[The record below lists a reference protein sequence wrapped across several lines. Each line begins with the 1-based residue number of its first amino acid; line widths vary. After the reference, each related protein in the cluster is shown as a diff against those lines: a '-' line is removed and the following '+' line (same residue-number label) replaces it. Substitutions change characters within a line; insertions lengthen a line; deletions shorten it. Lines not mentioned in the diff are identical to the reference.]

1 MKTLFFSL
9 IFLALFSCS
18 KSQNNLLDEQLVV
31 DSSNNELST
40 SNNQEDTESES
51 SSNTDQ
57 SDPLLNDIDK
67 MKSLFESFNGVKTT
81 NDSEFFYVSSDGLPS
96 HNMMEE
102 T

>member
-67 MKSLFESFNGVKTT
+67 MKSLFESLFTT
-81 NDSEFFYVSSDGLPS
+81 KDIFRKKY
-96 HNMMEE
+96 HYI
-102 T
+102 TI